1 MQADGTGA
9 AVSDNCEANQHIRER
24 LKISFWISKA
34 QGGWIWWVAL
44 WIGYIKWS
52 NTTCRVWH
60 LSGSNILTLGKLKLH
75 KLYKLVAMFG
85 EIYSLVKLGE
95 NNKKN
100 NNIKFPSEL
109 VKTISVKKTFP
120 LRGQSW
126 CLVSFLQKKMAFWSL
141 TWGKICFRYHWK
153 YIIIYFSV
161 YLPRNLQNTLTW
173 FFFS

>member
-1 MQADGTGA
+1 MGEMQADGTGA
-9 AVSDNCEANQHIRER
+9 AVSDNCEANPHIRER
-24 LKISFWISKA
+24 LKISFGISKA
-34 QGGWIWWVAL
+34 QGEWIWWVAL

-100 NNIKFPSEL
+100 NNIKFPSDL
-109 VKTISVKKTFP
+109 VKTISVKINFSCARTE
-120 LRGQSW
+120 
-126 CLVSFLQKKMAFWSL
+126 LVS
-141 TWGKICFRYHWK
+141 G
-153 YIIIYFSV
+153 
-161 YLPRNLQNTLTW
+161 
-173 FFFS
+173 